1 MASIIGLTG
10 QTGAGKST
18 VLKMMERKGAAVID
32 ADKVA
37 HFVADN
43 DLWCLVEIVTAFSC
57 LVLTEKGKLNRKKL
71 GKIVFADPKK
81 LQTLNKI
88 MFPYIRTAIEQKVK
102 DFTQAGYERI
112 VIDGA
117 TLIESKCSEMCDVL
131 ISVTAEKEQRLER
144 IIRRDGLSRLDAE
157 RRVFAQK
164 PEEFYTEVSDFVIKN
179 DGNLEELQ
187 QKAEIVFQAVLKNDR
202 QRRQEEI
209 IE

>member
-88 MFPYIRTAIEQKVK
+88 MFPYIRTVIEQKVK

-157 RRVFAQK
+157 RRVFSQK